1 MADSKVA
8 EAVEGDSPEVDPL
21 SIPENKER
29 FEIAKE
35 FAFHLSKGIKNI
47 GIYKHNTAKYGE
59 MLQKCYDATLKY
71 TTRWN
76 GMQLKVEADCFSMF
90 KQPVFLA
97 SENENL
103 PFKFYRDGIR
113 HLIFREGLTLDEL
126 LNFVL
131 IALTDTQRG
140 DPDILSQLWEAS
152 FDHIEYVVVEGFSI
166 DGMTEEQVK
175 VEVEKVVGYLYQ
187 RLRSDS
193 DDYLRFARLTA
204 QDLELSMDNVDQVR
218 GAVIAGATATE
229 QQLLSIKDEL
239 HEDYSARLFPKLVTA
254 VFQVIDEGGFADI
267 DSLREIFV
275 QLLDAMLLQEDFAT
289 VNSLLVKFRAMER
302 EPDKAQ
308 MAQDL
313 RSFFLTKMG
322 EEQRLRRIGEVLNT
336 TKGKHNQ
343 EIFRY
348 LYSLDPGVIPT
359 LLSVLETVEI
369 PENRVILCD
378 ALAALGKDMPEPFAL
393 RLGSEKSQLVRD
405 MIYIIDKCDFPDKM
419 KYFGETLKN
428 PNLAVRLEALN
439 ILSRSKSEQ
448 CRRFIVSALQD
459 PNTQMRVQAARVL
472 PNMSPGKAYL
482 DLHTLI
488 KSSEFEK
495 RDLKEKEAV
504 FSALGSTLQE
514 GALAMFVQMLAQKGL
529 LRRAK
534 IKEDKLLA
542 ISGLGSMPS
551 IPSYKALQA
560 VTEEKG
566 NDMEVSL
573 AARKALHNM
582 KKTLF
587 PEQDDSAAKEPQKP

>member
-8 EAVEGDSPEVDPL
+8 EAVESEAAEVDPL
-21 SIPENKER
+21 SVPENKER
-29 FEIAKE
+29 FEVAKE

-47 GIYKHNTAKYGE
+47 GIYKHNVAKYGE
-59 MLQKCYDATLKY
+59 MLQKCYDAVVKY
-71 TTRWN
+71 TSKWN

-90 KQPVFLA
+90 KQPVFAA
-97 SENENL
+97 SDNENL
-103 PFKFYRDGIR
+103 PYKFYRDGIR
-113 HLIFREGLTLDEL
+113 HLIFREGLEADEL
-126 LNFVL
+126 LKFVL

-140 DPDILSQLWEAS
+140 DPDILSQLWEAN
-152 FDHIEYVVVEGFSI
+152 FAHVEYVVVEGFSM
-166 DGMTEEQVK
+166 DGMSDEQVK

-204 QDLELSMDNVDQVR
+204 QDLELSVENVDQVR
-218 GAVIAGATATE
+218 GAVITGSTATD
-229 QQLLSIKDEL
+229 QYLLALKDEI

-267 DSLREIFV
+267 ESLREIFV

-289 VNSLLVKFRAMER
+289 INSLLVKFRAMER
-302 EPDKAQ
+302 EQDKAQ

-313 RSFFLTKMG
+313 RAFFLTKMG

-348 LYSLDPGVIPT
+348 LYGLDPGVIPT
-359 LLSVLETVEI
+359 LISVLEGVEI
-369 PENRVILCD
+369 AENRVILCD
-378 ALAALGKDMPEPFAL
+378 ALAALGKDLPEPFAQ

-428 PNLAVRLEALN
+428 PNLAVRLEALS

-448 CRRFIVSALQD
+448 CRRFIVGSLHDQ
-459 PNTQMRVQAARVL
+459 NLQMRVQAARVL

-482 DLHTLI
+482 DLHALI
-488 KSSEFEK
+488 KSAEFEK
-495 RDLKEKEAV
+495 RDLKEKESV
-504 FSALGSTLQE
+504 YHALGSTLQE
-514 GALAMFVQMLAQKGL
+514 GALSQFVQMLAQKGL

-542 ISGLGSMPS
+542 ISGLSAMPS
-551 IPSYKALQA
+551 IPSYKTLQA

-566 NDMEVSL
+566 NDMEVTL
-573 AARKALHNM
+573 AARKALHAM

-587 PEQDDSAAKEPQKP
+587 PDQDDQAGKEPPK